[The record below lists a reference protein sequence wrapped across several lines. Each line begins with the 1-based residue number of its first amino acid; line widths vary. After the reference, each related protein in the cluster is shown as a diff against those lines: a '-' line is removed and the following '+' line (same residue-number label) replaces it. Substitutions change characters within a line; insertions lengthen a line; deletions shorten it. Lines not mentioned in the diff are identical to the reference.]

1 MKTFTFVIGSMDD
14 FESVDELMDW
24 AEDEAQHEGSIHR
37 NAQYWEFDC
46 PEDCS
51 EELVTMIGRGYAFS
65 SDWCEDHTFSFFV
78 KGPLFNGYI
87 DDDDEEDD
95 GTADPEEV
103 RNHDLWEI
111 K

>member
-14 FESVDELMDW
+14 FESVDELQDW
-24 AEDEAQHEGSIHR
+24 AEEAASGIELDG

-46 PEDCS
+46 PDDCS
-51 EELVTMIGRGYAFS
+51 EELVMAIGRGFAFS
-65 SDWCEDHTFSFFV
+65 SDWCADHTISFFV
-78 KGPLFNGYI
+78 KGPLFNSYSPVSE
-87 DDDDEEDD
+87 DEDD
-95 GTADPEEV
+95 YTDPEEV

>member
-14 FESVDELMDW
+14 FESIDELMDW
-24 AEDEAQHEGSIHR
+24 AEAEAKHEGSISR

-87 DDDDEEDD
+87 DDADEKVND
-95 GTADPEEV
+95 EV
-103 RNHDLWEI
+103 QNHDLWEM
-111 K
+111 

>member
-14 FESVDELMDW
+14 FESVDELMAW
-24 AEDEAQHEGSIHR
+24 AEAEASHEGSIYR

-46 PEDCS
+46 PDDCS

-78 KGPLFNGYI
+78 KGELSDTIERPAS
-87 DDDDEEDD
+87 DE
-95 GTADPEEV
+95 V
-103 RNHDLWEI
+103 QNHDLWEI